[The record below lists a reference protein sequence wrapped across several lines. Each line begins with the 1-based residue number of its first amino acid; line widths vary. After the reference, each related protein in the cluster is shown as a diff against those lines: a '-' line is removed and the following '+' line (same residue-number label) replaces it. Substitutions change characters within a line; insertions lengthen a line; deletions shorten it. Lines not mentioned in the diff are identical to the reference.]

1 MGELTITRM
10 AQAQIPTAEGSAI
23 EVMLITRC
31 RITVGQQ
38 QHRNQGD
45 RQQCWSSET
54 HVQGVAPCSARTMAI
69 STMANRITRAR
80 RAGVTVLYPPM
91 SRAGSQ
97 EPAPG
102 LWQTPANQ
110 RHFTRR

>member
-1 MGELTITRM
+1 MFITQFR
-10 AQAQIPTAEGSAI
+10 A
-23 EVMLITRC
+23 
-31 RITVGQQ
+31 TVGQKQ
-38 QHRNQGD
+38 NRDQGG

-80 RAGVTVLYPPM
+80 RAGVAVLYPPM

-97 EPAPG
+97 ETAPG
-102 LWQTPANQ
+102 PSANA
-110 RHFTRR
+110 REPETFHLPLASVEV